1 MAAAATSATLMAVLL
16 PFDFSLLLLDE
27 KSTGS

>member
-1 MAAAATSATLMAVLL
+1 MAAAATSATLMAVLPL
-16 PFDFSLLLLDE
+16 FDFSLLLLDE